1 MKRGPDVRSP
11 FLCFVSVIKP
21 PPFDFI
27 IGRTKVKVNAFAKKE
42 RCENCKYW
50 EILPVEEQ
58 PPCGWGVR
66 GQCNCVHEP
75 ERMQQGYWKVDS
87 TSYCQDFAPKW

>member
-1 MKRGPDVRSP
+1 MNGQINFD
-11 FLCFVSVIKP
+11 CFTYDRNGNIEIAP
-21 PPFDFI
+21 LWM
-27 IGRTKVKVNAFAKKE
+27 KKE

-75 ERMQQGYWKVDS
+75 ERMQQGYWKVNS
-87 TSYCQDFAPKW
+87 TSYCQDFATKW

>member
-1 MKRGPDVRSP
+1 MNGQINFD
-11 FLCFVSVIKP
+11 CFTHDRNGNIEIAP
-21 PPFDFI
+21 LWM
-27 IGRTKVKVNAFAKKE
+27 KKE